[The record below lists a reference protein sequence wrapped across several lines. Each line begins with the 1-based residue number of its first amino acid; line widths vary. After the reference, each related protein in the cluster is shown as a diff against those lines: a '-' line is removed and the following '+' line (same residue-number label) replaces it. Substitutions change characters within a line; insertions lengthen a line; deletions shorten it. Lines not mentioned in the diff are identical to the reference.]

1 MNTIKLEYHHS
12 IENKVIKKELEF
24 EENLI
29 KTPYSKNSLFV
40 SKVEG
45 KSMQPLIMD
54 NALVVADLSQ
64 KDFENESIFLI
75 YKDENMWIKKASIID
90 SNEFFVSI
98 NPNFSHLTYEKKD
111 CRIIAKVLVYFN
123 SFGAHIQ

>member
-1 MNTIKLEYHHS
+1 MNTIKLEYHYLVNN
-12 IENKVIKKELEF
+12 EVIKKELEF

-29 KTPYSKNSLFV
+29 KIPFSKSSLFV

-75 YKDENMWIKKASIID
+75 YKDENMWLKKGSIVN

-98 NPNFSHLTYEKKD
+98 NPNFSHLTYKRED
-111 CRIIAKVLVYFN
+111 CRIIAKVLIYFN
-123 SFGAHIQ
+123 NFVIC

>member
-1 MNTIKLEYHHS
+1 MNTIKLEYHYLVNN
-12 IENKVIKKELEF
+12 EVIKKELEF

-29 KTPYSKNSLFV
+29 KIPFSKSSLFV

-64 KDFENESIFLI
+64 KDFENKSIFLI
-75 YKDENMWIKKASIID
+75 YKDENMWLKKGSIIN

-98 NPNFSHLTYEKKD
+98 NPDFSHLTFKRKD

-123 SFGAHIQ
+123 NFVIC

>member
-1 MNTIKLEYHHS
+1 MNTIKLEYHYTVD
-12 IENKVIKKELEF
+12 NTVIKKELEF

-29 KTPYSKNSLFV
+29 KVPFSKTSLFV

-45 KSMQPLIMD
+45 KSMQPFIMD

-90 SNEFFVSI
+90 TNKFFVSI
-98 NPNFSHLTYEKKD
+98 NPDFSHLTYKKED
-111 CRIIAKVLVYFN
+111 CRIIARVVLYFK
-123 SFGAHIQ
+123 SSSKSI

>member
-1 MNTIKLEYHHS
+1 MNTIKLEYHYLVNN
-12 IENKVIKKELEF
+12 EVIKKELEF

-29 KTPYSKNSLFV
+29 KIPFSKSSLFV

-75 YKDENMWIKKASIID
+75 YKDENMWLKKGSIIN

-98 NPNFSHLTYEKKD
+98 NPDFSHLTYKKED
-111 CRIIAKVLVYFN
+111 CRIIARVVLYFN
-123 SFGAHIQ
+123 DLY

>member
-1 MNTIKLEYHHS
+1 MNTIKLEYHYTVD
-12 IENKVIKKELEF
+12 NTVIKKELEF

-29 KTPYSKNSLFV
+29 KVPFSKTSLFV

-45 KSMQPLIMD
+45 ESMQPLIMD

-75 YKDENMWIKKASIID
+75 YKDENMWIKKASLIEQK
-90 SNEFFVSI
+90 EFFVSI
-98 NPNFSHLTYEKKD
+98 NPDFSHLVYKKDD
-111 CRIIAKVLVYFN
+111 CRIIAKVLLF
-123 SFGAHIQ
+123 FEDEI

>member
-1 MNTIKLEYHHS
+1 MNTIKLEYHYTV
-12 IENKVIKKELEF
+12 NNTVIKKELEF

-29 KTPYSKNSLFV
+29 KVPFSITSLFV

-75 YKDENMWIKKASIID
+75 YKDENMWLKKGIIIN
-90 SNEFFVSI
+90 SNEFFISI
-98 NPNFSHLTYEKKD
+98 NPDFSHLTFKRED

-123 SFGAHIQ
+123 NFVIC

>member
-1 MNTIKLEYHHS
+1 MNTIKLEYHYLVN
-12 IENKVIKKELEF
+12 NKVIKKELEF

-29 KTPYSKNSLFV
+29 KIPFSKSSLFV

-75 YKDENMWIKKASIID
+75 YKDENMWLKKGSIVN

-98 NPNFSHLTYEKKD
+98 NPNFSHLTYKRED
-111 CRIIAKVLVYFN
+111 SRIIAKVLIYFN
-123 SFGAHIQ
+123 NFVIC

>member
-1 MNTIKLEYHHS
+1 MNTIKLEYHYS
-12 IENKVIKKELEF
+12 VNNGVIKKELEF
-24 EENLI
+24 KENLI
-29 KTPYSKNSLFV
+29 KVPFSKTSLFV

-98 NPNFSHLTYEKKD
+98 NHNFPHLMQKTGTFEHIFRKH
-111 CRIIAKVLVYFN
+111 LNSVYTF
-123 SFGAHIQ
+123 I

>member
-1 MNTIKLEYHHS
+1 MNTIKLEYHYLVNN
-12 IENKVIKKELEF
+12 EVIKKELEF

-29 KTPYSKNSLFV
+29 KIPFSKSSLFV

-75 YKDENMWIKKASIID
+75 YKDENMWLKKGSIIN

-98 NPNFSHLTYEKKD
+98 NPDFSHLTYKKED
-111 CRIIAKVLVYFN
+111 CRIIARVVLYFN
-123 SFGAHIQ
+123 DFQF

>member
-1 MNTIKLEYHHS
+1 MNTIKLEYHYLVNN
-12 IENKVIKKELEF
+12 EVIKKELEF

-29 KTPYSKNSLFV
+29 KIPFSKSSLFV

-75 YKDENMWIKKASIID
+75 YKDENMWLKKGIIIN
-90 SNEFFVSI
+90 SNEFFISI
-98 NPNFSHLTYEKKD
+98 NPDFSHLTFKRED

-123 SFGAHIQ
+123 NFVIC